1 MSASRDDFSGAG
13 EEARPPGPVRS
24 ESDRVPRS
32 SALRPTPST
41 EGDALDAAGDL
52 HLEPPPTSP
61 NGTHETLAS
70 SAVGTKLRH
79 LQRMETLGALAG
91 GLAHDFNNLLHT
103 AKVYLQMSQEDLP
116 EGHVA
121 QDYLD
126 QTLSGLH
133 QAEQLVDK
141 MLTFSRPDETAAQE
155 RVHLVTLVQEVLD
168 LVAPSF
174 PDALTIRTQLE
185 DVGTVVGDPAQLHQM
200 VMNLVMNA
208 GQAMNG
214 QWGAAPTELRV
225 RVRSVK
231 GESARTHPSLNGG
244 GSYVHVAVHDTGPG
258 MDAETEARIFE
269 PFFTTKE
276 NGDGTG
282 LGLSVVQGV
291 VQAHNGRVT
300 VATEP
305 GEGTTFHVYLPEAPK
320 APPAQAPQPPA
331 KGETNARRVLVVDD
345 EEAVRDL
352 ECIRL
357 QRLGYDVLA
366 LEDGREA
373 LDAVEADPHAF
384 DVLLTDHRMP
394 RMNGLEL
401 TRAVRQR
408 DVGLPVV
415 LVTGLGTTISE
426 TEARAVGVDTL
437 LQKPVDTSELAA
449 TLDALT

>member
-1 MSASRDDFSGAG
+1 MSACRDDSSGSG
-13 EEARPPGPVRS
+13 EEARPPVSAHS
-24 ESDRVPRS
+24 ETDPFSHPPELRLVSVAERDAPDPARDPSLGS
-32 SALRPTPST
+32 SP
-41 EGDALDAAGDL
+41 AA
-52 HLEPPPTSP
+52 
-61 NGTHETLAS
+61 NGTGEALS
-70 SAVGTKLRH
+70 SSQVTTKLHH

-155 RVHLVTLVQEVLD
+155 QVHLVTLVQEVLD

-185 DVGTVVGDPAQLHQM
+185 DLGTVVGDPAQLHQM

-214 QWGAAPTELRV
+214 QWGDDPTVLGVGVQRV
-225 RVRSVK
+225 NGETVR
-231 GESARTHPSLNGG
+231 AHPSLNDDQA
-244 GSYVHVAVHDTGPG
+244 YVHVAVRDTGPG
-258 MDAETEARIFE
+258 MSPETEARIFE

-276 NGDGTG
+276 HGEGTG
-282 LGLSVVQGV
+282 LGLSVVHGV
-291 VQAHNGRVT
+291 VQAHDGEVA
-300 VATEP
+300 VATES
-305 GEGTTFHVYLPEAPK
+305 GEGTTFHVYLPEAPG
-320 APPAQAPQPPA
+320 PTPTPAPQPTEN
-331 KGETNARRVLVVDD
+331 GEAHARRVLVVDD

-357 QRLGYDVLA
+357 QRLGYDVQA

-373 LDAVEADPHAF
+373 LDAVESEPHAY
-384 DVLLTDHRMP
+384 DILLTDHRMP

-408 DVGLPVV
+408 GMGLPVV